1 MPIIQKLTIWTT
13 YIAAILLFF
22 QTQAEAHTN
31 LRQLS
36 VNNGLSNYHI
46 SDIEQDGYGFLWIA
60 TYDGLNRYDGVNCK
74 VYRHNPEKPGSLSSN
89 RIKSLYYDSDGN
101 RLIVGTDG
109 GGINIYNY
117 SSDTFDV
124 YNIHYRSDDWL
135 PENDIIDIKPE
146 NDGRLWIATRRT
158 IFLTRISDGDIS
170 IEQAMSY
177 PATRALKSL
186 VVTNSYLYAIAQHR
200 VVRYS
205 KQNGIYG
212 QDADFVLPDNV
223 FINSVSTV
231 SGESFLLSTGKGIY
245 EIESKSGR
253 MFNRKDDSLCS
264 GGLMED
270 EDVSIA
276 QIIDGRMYFYVS
288 HKGLFC
294 KEPDGSINSLNT
306 TDDNFWK
313 GNTIRLSF
321 VDKSNTLWLGSL
333 NKGVGAIDLDQIK
346 YEYIDLNEDG
356 SQPFISELMYDQNTH
371 NLWIGTQKNGLYIRE
386 DFGKITHHF
395 PGEGSITDIKAFSDG
410 SVKVVC
416 NGTVYSYA
424 NGTFEE
430 IFPLSYKYAESAG
443 TVFSIC
449 EDATGKIWLGCRKG
463 LVCPDTRTYI
473 KLETNFHL
481 EVLSSRSG
489 DALWVCSGRNGLF
502 RYVLGGE
509 DGISLSEHYITSED
523 SELSSNTVMT
533 LLESSSGKIFVGTEM
548 GLNVIDPETM
558 KVRRLHTSK
567 DILSSCRILSIS
579 EDGEGILWVN
589 THKGVVRFNPETSE
603 EKIFDSTDGLISS
616 YTTSASAIT
625 ESDILYIGTNEGVTS
640 FNTRQLPCKSTPP
653 QIAVSG
659 FRIFGEDIHFEVP
672 IMDMERITL
681 PYNQNNITF
690 LLSVFSFDNPQK
702 NLFSYRLLGYDEKWN
717 TVGSS
722 HPYAS
727 YSKLKK
733 GHYTFEFK
741 GINSSGTESDKT
753 VSIDLVV
760 RPAWWDTILAYFIY
774 ALLSGIFVYLGIS
787 YTKDK
792 IRIREERKANE
803 AKLRFY
809 DNLTH
814 ELRTPL
820 TLISAPLSELAEM
833 ENLPHNAKEKVT
845 VMQRNGDRLMNL
857 ANQFLDLRKI
867 EHDGLPLS
875 VKYQDARLI
884 VDGVIE
890 RFGPLARQKRI
901 ELNSSVKDGCMG
913 FLDAEKISTILINLV
928 SNAVKYTGQGGHIS
942 LSLKKNSGNFVFEVS
957 DDGIGISR
965 KDLNHIF
972 ERFYQVAKN
981 PVSGTGIGLELSKS
995 LAELH
1000 KGALTARSRLGEGSI
1015 FTLSIPYTKDCY
1027 KDCDIAP
1034 EQMEEADEIREI
1046 SSEES
1051 EEEKIRILVV
1061 EDDIEMQQYIQSILA
1076 TDYEVLVANNGKKG
1090 YETALKSMPDLI
1102 VSDVMMPVMDGIQM
1116 CRMLHEN
1123 QCTSHIPVIMLTA
1136 KNDESAGLQSGAV
1149 DYILKPFVPQ
1159 NLMLKI
1165 KNLMHYR
1172 NSHRLNIDSST
1183 SISMK
1188 ISEYEEQKEKEFLEK
1203 AYSIVVNHIGES
1215 EFNVN
1220 ELMSELGV
1228 SKTQLH
1234 KKMTALTGAPASSF
1248 IRNIRLDKARE
1259 MLQTG
1264 RYSISEVL
1272 YSVGFASP
1280 SYFSKMFKARF
1291 GKLPSDF
1298 LEDR

>member
-1 MPIIQKLTIWTT
+1 MPITKRITINAA
-13 YIAAILLFF
+13 IAAAVLLFF
-22 QTQAEAHTN
+22 ATSAEAHTN

-46 SDIEQDGYGFLWIA
+46 SDIEQDGYGFIWIA
-60 TYDGLNRYDGVNCK
+60 TFDGLNRYDGVNCK

-89 RIKSLYYDSDGN
+89 RIKSLYYDGAGN

-117 SSDTFDV
+117 ASDTFDV
-124 YNIHYRSDDWL
+124 YNIHYKSDDWL

-146 NDGRLWIATRRT
+146 KDGRLWIATRRT
-158 IFLTRISDGDIS
+158 IFLARISEGDIS

-177 PATRALKSL
+177 PATRALKAL
-186 VVTNSYLYAIAQHR
+186 VVTDSYLYAIAQHR

-205 KQNGIYG
+205 EQNGIFG

-223 FINSVSTV
+223 FINSVSSV
-231 SGESFLLSTGKGIY
+231 SGESFLLSTGNGIY
-245 EIESKSGR
+245 EIESKGGG
-253 MFNRKDDSLCS
+253 MCIRKDDSICS
-264 GGLMED
+264 CGLTED
-270 EDVSIA
+270 EDISVA
-276 QIIDGRMYFYVS
+276 EIIDGRMYF
-288 HKGLFC
+288 HINQKGLFC
-294 KEPDGSINSLNT
+294 READGSVYNLDTVS
-306 TDDNFWK
+306 DNFWK
-313 GNTIRLSF
+313 GNTIRFSF
-321 VDKSNTLWLGSL
+321 VDRSNTLWLGSL

-346 YEYIDLNEDG
+346 YEYIDLNDEG
-356 SQPFISELMYDQNTH
+356 SQPFISELMYDQSTR
-371 NLWIGTQKNGLYIRE
+371 NLWIGTQQSGLYIR
-386 DFGKITHHF
+386 DDSGKITHHF
-395 PGEGSITDIKAFSDG
+395 PVEGSITDIKAFRDG

-416 NGTVYSYA
+416 NGYVYSYDK
-424 NGTFEE
+424 GRFEE
-430 IFPLSYKYAESAG
+430 IYPLSFEHAEAAG

-449 EDATGKIWLGCRKG
+449 EDAFGKIWLGCRKG
-463 LVCPDTRTYI
+463 LVCPDTGAHI

-481 EVLSSRSG
+481 QVLSSKTG
-489 DALWVCSGRNGLF
+489 DELWVCSGRNGLF
-502 RYVLGGE
+502 RYVLDGE
-509 DGISLSEHYITSED
+509 DGIKLSEHYITSED

-533 LLESSSGKIFVGTEM
+533 LMESSSGKIYVGTEM
-548 GLNVIDPETM
+548 GLNVIDPGTM
-558 KVRRLHTSK
+558 KVRRLQTSK
-567 DILSSCRILSIS
+567 NLLSSCRILSIR

-589 THKGVVRFNPETSE
+589 THKGVVRFNPETAE

-640 FNTRQLPCKSTPP
+640 FSARQLPSKDTPP

-659 FRIFGEDIHFEVP
+659 FRIFGEDVHFDVP
-672 IMDMERITL
+672 VMDIDRITL
-681 PYNQNNITF
+681 PYNQNSITF
-690 LLSVFSFDNPQK
+690 LLSVFSYDNPQK
-702 NLFSYRLLGYDEKWN
+702 NQFSYRLLGYDDKWN
-717 TVGSS
+717 TAGGG

-741 GINSSGTESDKT
+741 GINSGGTESDKT
-753 VSIDLVV
+753 VSIDLII
-760 RPAWWDTILAYFIY
+760 RPAWWDTGLAYFIY
-774 ALLSGIFVYLGIS
+774 TLLVIIFVYLGIS
-787 YTKDK
+787 YAKDK
-792 IRIREERKANE
+792 IRIREESKAND

-833 ENLPHNAKEKVT
+833 EGLPQNAKEKVS
-845 VMQRNGDRLMNL
+845 VMQRNGERLMNL
-857 ANQFLDLRKI
+857 ANHFLDLRKI
-867 EHDGLPLS
+867 EHEGLPLS
-875 VKYQDARLI
+875 VKYQDAGLI
-884 VDGVIE
+884 VDGIIE
-890 RFGPLARQKRI
+890 RFGPLVRQKHI
-901 ELNSSVKDGCMG
+901 ELKSAVEKGCLG
-913 FLDAEKISTILINLV
+913 FVDAEKITTILINLV

-942 LSLKKNSGNFVFEVS
+942 VSLRKDSGNFVFDVS

-972 ERFYQVAKN
+972 ERFYQVTKN
-981 PVSGTGIGLELSKS
+981 PVSGTGIGLELSRS

-1000 KGALTARSRLGEGSI
+1000 KGTLTAQSRLGEGSV
-1015 FTLSIPYTKDCY
+1015 FSLTIPYTKECYNDCET
-1027 KDCDIAP
+1027 AP
-1034 EQMEEADEIREI
+1034 GQMEEDAGIQDV
-1046 SSEES
+1046 SAEEP
-1051 EEEKIRILVV
+1051 EEEKVRILVV
-1061 EDDIEMQQYIQSILA
+1061 EDDIEMQQYIQSILSQY
-1076 TDYEVLVANNGKKG
+1076 TVLVANNGKKG
-1090 YETALKSMPDLI
+1090 LETALKSMPDLI

-1116 CRMLHEN
+1116 CRMIHEN

-1159 NLMLKI
+1159 NLLLKI
-1165 KNLMHYR
+1165 KNLLHYR
-1172 NSHRLNIDSST
+1172 NSHRLNIDSGT
-1183 SISMK
+1183 SISLK
-1188 ISEYEEQKEKEFLEK
+1188 ISEYGEQKEKEFLEK
-1203 AYSIVVNHIGES
+1203 AYSIVEAHIGES

-1220 ELMSELGV
+1220 ELMTELGV

-1259 MLQTG
+1259 MLETG